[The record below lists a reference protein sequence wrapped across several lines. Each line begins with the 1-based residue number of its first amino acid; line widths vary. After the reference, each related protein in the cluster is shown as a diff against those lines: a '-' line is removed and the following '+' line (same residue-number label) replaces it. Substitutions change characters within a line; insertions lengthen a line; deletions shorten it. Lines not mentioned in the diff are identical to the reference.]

1 MDRIR
6 RLIKL
11 MMTLFFLDHPKLS
24 IKDAMIF
31 SNTAITVLRAANDI
45 KTKNNVPQTLP
56 PFMFTNTLGRV
67 TKISDGP
74 ASGDTLKEK
83 HDGKIMR
90 PETTAT
96 NVSSSDILNDSESRV
111 FSLDIY
117 VPKISIAQIPRERVK
132 KAWFMAATTTLNNPF
147 SFTADS
153 DGTR

>member
-24 IKDAMIF
+24 IKKAMIF
-31 SNTAITVLRAANDI
+31 SKTAITVLRAAKDM
-45 KTKNNVPQTLP
+45 KTKKSVPHSLP
-56 PFMFTNTLGRV
+56 PFMLTNTLGRV

-117 VPKISIAQIPRERVK
+117 VPKISIAHIPRERVK
-132 KAWFMAATTTLNNPF
+132 KAWFMAATTTLNIPF
-147 SFTADS
+147 SFTADN